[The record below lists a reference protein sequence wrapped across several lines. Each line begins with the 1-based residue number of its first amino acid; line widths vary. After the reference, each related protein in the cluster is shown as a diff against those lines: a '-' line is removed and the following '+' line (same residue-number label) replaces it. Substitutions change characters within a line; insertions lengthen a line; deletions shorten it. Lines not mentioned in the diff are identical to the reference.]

1 MTGGI
6 SMKRF
11 AIAVDGPAGSGKSTV
26 AKAVAKRLGIIY
38 VDTGAMYRG
47 VAYNCIQ
54 KGVNCSD
61 EKAVLALLDGI
72 HLEILPTEEGQKIFL
87 ENQDITEKIRTQKI
101 GQGAS
106 EVAVIQSVRQKLG
119 DMQRAMARKNSVVM
133 DGRDIGTY
141 VLPQAEVK
149 IYMDAGVDER
159 TMRRMGEL
167 KAKGE
172 KPEFEAVRKEI
183 IQRDDNDMNRQH
195 NPLRKAPDAVYIDTT
210 RMTIEDVVEKIL
222 TIVQEKL
229 GEVRV

>member
-6 SMKRF
+6 GMKRF
-11 AIAVDGPAGSGKSTV
+11 AVAVDGPAGSGKSTV

-47 VAYNCIQ
+47 VAYDCIQ
-54 KGVNCSD
+54 KGVDCSD
-61 EKAVLALLDGI
+61 EKAVLLLLEEI
-72 HLEILPTEEGQKIFL
+72 HLEIQPTQEGQRIFL
-87 ENQDITEKIRTQKI
+87 ENQDITEKIRTQQI

-106 EVAVIQSVRQKLG
+106 EVAKIQSVRQKLG
-119 DMQRAMARKNSVVM
+119 DIQRAMANQNSVVM

-159 TMRRMGEL
+159 AMRRMGEL

-172 KPEFEAVRKEI
+172 KPDFEVVRKEI
-183 IQRDDNDMNRQH
+183 IRRDENDMNRQH
-195 NPLRKAPDAVYIDTT
+195 NPLRKAKDAIYIDTT
-210 RMTIEDVVEKIL
+210 KMSIEESVDKIL

-229 GEVRV
+229 GEVWV